1 MLTLFF
7 VQQSFSS
14 EKEMHFTSITA
25 VSYKIISVE
34 IKYPSKLHIL
44 PSSQFDIICHGR
56 SNNILILNISANSQ
70 MTYLRFHTVQS
81 ILQVSCIF
89 TESQNKHNH
98 KSNKMYI
105 KKTFIITT
113 YSGSTRM
120 YMGEI
125 NFQHF
130 RVFKKHAKNW
140 SWKTQCYLLISSMTI
155 ISNESKS
162 ASQS

>member
-1 MLTLFF
+1 MNSLYSLLNNPFPL
-7 VQQSFSS
+7 
-14 EKEMHFTSITA
+14 KKKMHFTSITA
-25 VSYKIISVE
+25 VSYIIISVE

-44 PSSQFDIICHGR
+44 PSSQFDIICHGQ
-56 SNNILILNISANSQ
+56 SNNIIILNISANSQ
-70 MTYLRFHTVQS
+70 MTYLRFHAVQS

-89 TESQNKHNH
+89 AESQNKHNH

-130 RVFKKHAKNW
+130 WVFKKHAR
-140 SWKTQCYLLISSMTI
+140 S
-155 ISNESKS
+155 
-162 ASQS
+162 

>member
-1 MLTLFF
+1 
-7 VQQSFSS
+7 
-14 EKEMHFTSITA
+14 MHFTGVTA

-44 PSSQFDIICHGR
+44 PSSQFNIICHGR

-70 MTYLRFHTVQS
+70 MTYLRFHAVQS

-89 TESQNKHNH
+89 TESQNEHNH

-130 RVFKKHAKNW
+130 RVLAPPRPHIYPLHWLSRVFNRF
-140 SWKTQCYLLISSMTI
+140 SI
-155 ISNESKS
+155 EFR
-162 ASQS
+162 

>member
-1 MLTLFF
+1 MYSLYSLLNNPFPL
-7 VQQSFSS
+7 
-14 EKEMHFTSITA
+14 KKKMHFTGVTA

-70 MTYLRFHTVQS
+70 MTYLRFHAVQS

-89 TESQNKHNH
+89 AESQNKHNH

-105 KKTFIITT
+105 K
-113 YSGSTRM
+113 
-120 YMGEI
+120 
-125 NFQHF
+125 NFH
-130 RVFKKHAKNW
+130 HNN
-140 SWKTQCYLLISSMTI
+140 LLWV
-155 ISNESKS
+155 N
-162 ASQS
+162 QNVYG

>member
-1 MLTLFF
+1 MLTLFSA
-7 VQQSFSS
+7 QQSFSS
-14 EKEMHFTSITA
+14 EKKNAFTGVTA

-34 IKYPSKLHIL
+34 IKYPSKLHIS
-44 PSSQFDIICHGR
+44 PSSQFNIICHGR

-70 MTYLRFHTVQS
+70 MTYLSFHAVQS

-89 TESQNKHNH
+89 AESQNKHNH

-120 YMGEI
+120 YMGET

-130 RVFKKHAKNW
+130 WVFKKHAKSW
-140 SWKTQCYLLISSMTI
+140 SWNTQCYLLILYMTI

>member
-1 MLTLFF
+1 
-7 VQQSFSS
+7 
-14 EKEMHFTSITA
+14 MHFTSVTA

-70 MTYLRFHTVQS
+70 MTYLRFHAVQS

-89 TESQNKHNH
+89 AESQNKHNH

-130 RVFKKHAKNW
+130 WVFKKHAK
-140 SWKTQCYLLISSMTI
+140 S
-155 ISNESKS
+155 
-162 ASQS
+162 

>member
-1 MLTLFF
+1 
-7 VQQSFSS
+7 
-14 EKEMHFTSITA
+14 MHFTSVTA
-25 VSYKIISVE
+25 VSYIIISVE

-44 PSSQFDIICHGR
+44 PSSQFDIICHGP
-56 SNNILILNISANSQ
+56 SNNILILNISAN
-70 MTYLRFHTVQS
+70 RWHTLGSTLFRASFRCCAYSLKVKINIIINQTKF
-81 ILQVSCIF
+81 IQ
-89 TESQNKHNH
+89 
-98 KSNKMYI
+98 

-130 RVFKKHAKNW
+130 WVFKKHAKSW
-140 SWKTQCYLLISSMTI
+140 SWNTQCYLLILSMTI